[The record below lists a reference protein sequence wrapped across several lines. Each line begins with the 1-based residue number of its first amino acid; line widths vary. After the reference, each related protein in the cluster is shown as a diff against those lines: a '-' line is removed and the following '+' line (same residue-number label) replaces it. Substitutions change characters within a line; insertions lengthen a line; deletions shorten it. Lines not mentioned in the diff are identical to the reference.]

1 LLKALSKQVRKSER
15 IVRTVR
21 RKDGGNFLV
30 KAISIIRVILMV
42 ILAGLLTACGT
53 QPDRSIVEKAIALQV
68 SQTQQELSRQLF
80 QSTQLDT
87 KISQVK
93 VKNQQRLAIEALTA
107 YRVQGTYDLTLK
119 LPSRRVTQRQNSFD
133 IYLQRQSEGKTWRL
147 ARLQPSDPQSVEGEN
162 QGSEGDRWVT
172 QRIEE

>member
-1 LLKALSKQVRKSER
+1 
-15 IVRTVR
+15 VR
-21 RKDGGNFLV
+21 RIGEGNLLGRT
-30 KAISIIRVILMV
+30 ISIIRVTLAIILV
-42 ILAGLLTACGT
+42 GLLTACGT
-53 QPDRSIVEKAIALQV
+53 QPDRSIVEKAIDLQV

-80 QSTQLDT
+80 RDSTQLAT
-87 KISQVK
+87 QISQVK
-93 VKNQQRLAIEALTA
+93 VKNQQRLAIEDLTA

-147 ARLQPSDPQSVEGEN
+147 ARRQTGETVEGKDK
-162 QGSEGDRWVT
+162 GSEGDRSVNRWVT